1 MPDYFVFGGCLRSEL
16 PFPELAVSHGRDPD
30 WTLKLGKLPPD
41 DDSQILA
48 DSNLTSTCR
57 IRVSMRDGRLRYHH
71 SCAGTF
77 EIGPGGREILFD
89 ASASPDLNAARSD
102 LVARLLLFC
111 VDRRSVA
118 WLHGSAVVIG
128 ESAIAFLGLSGAGKS
143 TIALALSRAGCGHLC
158 DDILP
163 VAYGDQPMIC
173 PSDHI
178 IRLHGDSM
186 EQLATGASSIRR
198 ESDGKFLVNHSG
210 ESLGSHELR
219 VPLAAIYI
227 LDQAQPTEHAL
238 PVVRSRLRP
247 RAAVPVLIQ
256 HLKLPP
262 LLQAEDP
269 ALVMEQLGAIVG
281 ATPVF
286 TLRITRDWSVLDA
299 VVEQIIA
306 WHSESPIVS
315 AVTSDRE
322 VA

>member
-16 PFPELAVSHGRDPD
+16 PFPELAVSHGRDPN
-30 WTLKLGKLPPD
+30 WTLKVGKLPPD
-41 DDSQILA
+41 DDSEILA

-57 IRVSMRDGRLRYHH
+57 IRVSMRNGRLRYHH

-77 EIGPGGREILFD
+77 EIAPGGREILFD

-102 LVARLLLFC
+102 LVSRLLLFC
-111 VDRRSVA
+111 VDRRSA
-118 WLHGSAVVIG
+118 TWLHGSAVGIG
-128 ESAIAFLGLSGAGKS
+128 QSAIAFLGVSGAGKS

-163 VAYGDQPMIC
+163 VANGDQPTIC

-186 EQLATGASSIRR
+186 EQLATGASIRR
-198 ESDGKFLVNHSG
+198 ESDGKYLVNHCG

-227 LDQAQPTEHAL
+227 LDPAQPTEHAL

-247 RAAVPVLIQ
+247 RAALPVLIQ

-269 ALVMEQLGAIVG
+269 ALVMEQLGAIVA

-286 TLRITRDWSVLDA
+286 ALRITRDWSALDD
-299 VVEQIIA
+299 VVAQIIA
-306 WHSESPIVS
+306 WHSESRVVS
-315 AVTSDRE
+315 ALSSDRE